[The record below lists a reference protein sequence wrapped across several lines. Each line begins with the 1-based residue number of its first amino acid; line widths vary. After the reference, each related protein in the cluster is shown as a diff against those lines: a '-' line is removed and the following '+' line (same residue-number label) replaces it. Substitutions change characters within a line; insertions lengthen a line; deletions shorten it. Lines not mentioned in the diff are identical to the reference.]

1 MGTTTEITKKKILH
15 LTLKAEYFDDIL
27 SGKKKE
33 EYREV
38 KTFWIKRLTNQT
50 EDGSF
55 KGKQFYKDFDV
66 IIFKNG
72 YSKNPRQFTIEFKGI
87 EQKTIT
93 HPVFNDDELG
103 VFAIQLGE
111 ILETKNC

>member
-1 MGTTTEITKKKILH
+1 MIKNTKPTKKKILH
-15 LTLKAEYFDDIL
+15 LTLKAEYFDEIL
-27 SGKKKE
+27 SGIKKE

-38 KTFWIKRLTNQT
+38 KHFWIIRLTNQT

-55 KGKQFYKDFDV
+55 KGKQFYKEFDV
-66 IIFKNG
+66 IIFRNG
-72 YSKNPRQFTIEFKGI
+72 YSKNPRQFTIEYKGI
-87 EQKTIT
+87 EIKTIT
-93 HPVFNDDELG
+93 HPQFDDDELG